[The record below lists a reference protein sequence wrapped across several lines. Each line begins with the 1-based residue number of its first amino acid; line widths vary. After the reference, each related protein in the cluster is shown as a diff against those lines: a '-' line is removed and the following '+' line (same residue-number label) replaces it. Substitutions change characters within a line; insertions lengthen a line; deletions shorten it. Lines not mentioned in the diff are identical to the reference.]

1 MKDAWTRVVAV
12 KADARA
18 EGGRANIDT
27 EREKKGIRP
36 LSRRKKCMPPT
47 EKKNKL
53 IGRQLLRSRVDSYA
67 AKRSFDT
74 A

>member
-1 MKDAWTRVVAV
+1 MKDAWTRIVAI

-18 EGGRANIDT
+18 EGGLIS
-27 EREKKGIRP
+27 IP
-36 LSRRKKCMPPT
+36 SVRKKCMLLT

-53 IGRQLLRSRVDSYA
+53 IGRQLLRSRVDSHA

>member
-1 MKDAWTRVVAV
+1 MKDAWTCIVAV

-18 EGGRANIDT
+18 EGGPIT
-27 EREKKGIRP
+27 I
-36 LSRRKKCMPPT
+36 SSVRKKCMPPT

-67 AKRSFDT
+67 TKRSFDAT
-74 A
+74 

>member
-1 MKDAWTRVVAV
+1 MKDAWTRIVAV

-18 EGGRANIDT
+18 EGEPIDT
-27 EREKKGIRP
+27 EREKNGIRP
-36 LSRRKKCMPPT
+36 LSRRKKCMPPA

-53 IGRQLLRSRVDSYA
+53 IGRQLLRSRVDNHA